1 MPYLAPLHP
10 PPFTPWA
17 HVSPIMT
24 RPKADSSQR
33 RVITDLTFPREK
45 SINAYIMKNSALG
58 IVRDH
63 SLPSISDLV
72 GELRHMG
79 QSAYMF
85 TLDIARAYKNFMSDP
100 LDWPLLCVQWKDKYY
115 VETSMPFGSRASS
128 CFMQRVANFITRV
141 LRSEGIIA
149 IMYLDDVIVIS
160 PDRTIADTQYARVR
174 ELLAELGLPEA
185 VDKAQPPAQAVHWL
199 GVDIDAVNMSLSMP
213 NDKLKEVM
221 LAVDRYHNARSINKR
236 QLQSLVGKLVNVA
249 KCVDPARA
257 FIARL
262 LDALRAFGDR
272 QFIKV
277 TQEMRADLQWFR
289 EFVYEWNGTSLIPA
303 VTPHKII
310 QVDACLTGIGAM
322 DGTRA
327 YAACVAQESDP
338 ISNITEIEAANV
350 VIALHTFITPEDAG
364 GHIMVQCDNMSAVQ
378 ALTSS
383 RAHNPILA
391 ECARAN
397 WMLQAIHNVKISI
410 SHIPGVDN
418 PVADAL
424 SRAHTTSAHHELA
437 REHIVDRALTLVR
450 PCSYILSSMY
460 PPILCRS
467 GAELVSGPGGEEAG
481 RGACPGDDGGT
492 QECGRAPG
500 RILRQVQDGPNGHVA
515 RGGVHVARVPRNKRS
530 IPWNAKKQ
538 GVPRARICSPSGW
551 EPDRI

>member
-1 MPYLAPLHP
+1 MRPVQPLTCCNSAAEPPPPQEDRPVSLDPPFNDIRDMCESNKYDTDIATSPLAFAEHRRRSWPFPAASLSVTSGMEKYAAIYDVVRATGVPNCISARTPLPINLNIQAWQSYIDHDTDEAELLDYVTYGFPLGYMGPASHTTGTPNHNMAEQHP
-10 PPFTPWA
+10 THVDDFIQVEMDAGALLGPFASPPFTPWA

-100 LDWPLLCVQWKDKYY
+100 LDWPLLCVQWKGKYY

-185 VDKAQPPAQAVHWL
+185 VDKAQPPAQAVRWL
-199 GVDIDAVNMSLSMP
+199 GVDIDAVNMSLSIP

-289 EFVYEWNGTSLIPA
+289 EFVNEWNGTSLIPA

-310 QVDACLTGIGAM
+310 QVDGCLTGIGAT

-327 YAACVAQESDP
+327 YAACVAPESDP
-338 ISNITEIEAANV
+338 ISSH
-350 VIALHTFITPEDAG
+350 L
-364 GHIMVQCDNMSAVQ
+364 VQ
-378 ALTSS
+378 
-383 RAHNPILA
+383 I
-391 ECARAN
+391 
-397 WMLQAIHNVKISI
+397 
-410 SHIPGVDN
+410 
-418 PVADAL
+418 
-424 SRAHTTSAHHELA
+424 
-437 REHIVDRALTLVR
+437 
-450 PCSYILSSMY
+450 
-460 PPILCRS
+460 RS
-467 GAELVSGPGGEEAG
+467 GTG
-481 RGACPGDDGGT
+481 
-492 QECGRAPG
+492 
-500 RILRQVQDGPNGHVA
+500 
-515 RGGVHVARVPRNKRS
+515 
-530 IPWNAKKQ
+530 
-538 GVPRARICSPSGW
+538 
-551 EPDRI
+551 